1 MKEGVEIVKAS
12 IVGASGYSG
21 LELIRLL
28 LSHPEVEINTIVS
41 PSNAGT
47 NVHDVFPHLT
57 NIQVSQFEA
66 LDIEDLASES
76 DVIFF
81 ATPAGVSSQSVP
93 SLLNKGVPMI
103 DLSGDFRLK
112 NGDLYEKWYNHSS
125 PPEGALTEAVYGLS
139 EYYPEDIKSANLIAN
154 PGCYPTA
161 TLLGLLPI
169 IQKGWADPSSLI
181 IDGKSGL
188 SGAGRKT
195 SLTAHYSEVNENVS
209 AYKLGKHQHIP
220 EIEQVISNQIGED
233 VKVSFSTHLVPL
245 TRGMMCSMYVNLS
258 HDQSEAEVIDLYQS
272 IYEDHPFIRVM
283 PAGKWPSTKG
293 VSGSN
298 YCDIGLSVDPRTNRL
313 TIISVIDNLMKGA
326 AGQAVQNMNL
336 RFGYPETSGLR
347 LSPVFP

>member
-1 MKEGVEIVKAS
+1 MEIVKAS

-66 LDIEDLASES
+66 LDTEKLAEES

-112 NGDLYEKWYNHSS
+112 NGGLYEKWYNHSS
-125 PPEGALTEAVYGLS
+125 PPEGALAKAVYGLS
-139 EYYPEDIKSANLIAN
+139 EYYSEDIKSANLIAN

-161 TLLGLLPI
+161 TLLGILPV

-233 VKVSFSTHLVPL
+233 LKVSFSTHLVPL

-258 HDQSEAEVIDLYQS
+258 HDLSEAEVIDLYQS

-283 PAGKWPSTKG
+283 PEGKCPSTKG

-336 RFGYPETSGLR
+336 RFGYPETAGLS

>member
-1 MKEGVEIVKAS
+1 MEKVKAS

-28 LSHPEVEINTIVS
+28 LSHPEVDINTIVS
-41 PSNAGT
+41 PSNAGS
-47 NVHDVFPHLT
+47 NVHEVFPHLT
-57 NIQVSQFEA
+57 NIQVSQFEP
-66 LDIEDLASES
+66 LDADVLAEES

-81 ATPAGVSSQSVP
+81 ATPAGISSQSIP
-93 SLLNKGVPMI
+93 TLLEKGVPMI

-112 NGDLYEKWYNHSS
+112 DGYSYEKWYNHSS
-125 PPEGALTEAVYGLS
+125 PPDEALTQSIYGLS
-139 EYYPEDIKSANLIAN
+139 EYYSEDIKEANLIAN

-161 TLLGLLPI
+161 TLLGILPI
-169 IQKGWADPSSLI
+169 LQEGWGDPESLI

-195 SLTAHYSEVNENVS
+195 SLAAHYSEVNENVS

-220 EIEQVISNQIGED
+220 EIEQIISDQIDQD
-233 VKVSFSTHLVPL
+233 VKVTFSTHLVPL
-245 TRGMMCSMYVNLS
+245 TRGMMCSMYVNLREEI
-258 HDQSEAEVIDLYQS
+258 SEAEVIKLYQS
-272 IYEDHPFIRVM
+272 NYENHPFIRVM
-283 PAGKWPSTKG
+283 SEGKWPSTKN

-298 YCDIGLSVDPRTNRL
+298 YCDIGLSVDSRTNRL

-336 RFGYPETSGLR
+336 RFGYPETAGLA

>member
-1 MKEGVEIVKAS
+1 MEAVKAS

-41 PSNAGT
+41 PTNAGI
-47 NVHDVFPHLT
+47 NVHEVFPHLT

-66 LDIEDLASES
+66 LEAEELACES

-81 ATPAGVSSQSVP
+81 ATPAGISSQSIP
-93 SLLNKGVPMI
+93 KLLEKSVPMI
-103 DLSGDFRLK
+103 DLSGDFRLRD
-112 NGDLYEKWYNHSS
+112 GDLYEKWYNHSS
-125 PPEGALTEAVYGLS
+125 PPDEALTKAVYGLS
-139 EYYPEDIKSANLIAN
+139 EYYSEDITTADLIAN

-161 TLLGLLPI
+161 TLLGILPI
-169 IQKGWADPSSLI
+169 IESGWANPNSLI

-220 EIEQVISNQIGED
+220 EIEQIISNKIGED
-233 VKVSFSTHLVPL
+233 VTVSFSTHLVPL
-245 TRGMMCSMYVNLS
+245 TRGMMCSMYVNLNQ
-258 HDQSEAEVIDLYQS
+258 DLSETEVIDLYQS
-272 IYEDHPFIRVM
+272 TYENHPFIRVM
-283 PAGKWPSTKG
+283 PEGKWPTTKG

-298 YCDIGLSVDPRTNRL
+298 YCDIGLSIDPRTKRL
-313 TIISVIDNLMKGA
+313 TVISVIDNLMKGA

-336 RFGYPETSGLR
+336 RFGYPETAGLS

>member
-1 MKEGVEIVKAS
+1 MKAS

-28 LSHPEVEINTIVS
+28 LSHPEVDIHTIVS

-47 NVHDVFPHLT
+47 NVHDVFPHLK
-57 NIQVSQFEA
+57 NIQVSQFQA
-66 LDIEDLASES
+66 LDIEVLAEES

-103 DLSGDFRLK
+103 DLSGDFRLN

-125 PPEGALTEAVYGLS
+125 PPEEALTKAVYGLS
-139 EYYPEDIKSANLIAN
+139 EYYSDDIKSANLIAN

-169 IQKGWADPSSLI
+169 IQKGWADPSSII

-195 SLTAHYSEVNENVS
+195 SLAAHYSEVNENVS

-220 EIEQVISNQIGED
+220 EIEQVISNQIGEE
-233 VKVSFSTHLVPL
+233 VNVSFSTHLVPL

-258 HDQSEAEVIDLYQS
+258 QDRSEAEVIDLYQS

-283 PAGKWPSTKG
+283 PEGKWPSTKG

-298 YCDIGLSVDPRTNRL
+298 YCDIGLSVDPRTKRL

-336 RFGYPETSGLR
+336 RFGYPETAGLS

>member
-1 MKEGVEIVKAS
+1 MKAS

-28 LSHPEVEINTIVS
+28 LSHPEVNINTIVS
-41 PSNAGT
+41 PSNVGS

-57 NIQVSQFEA
+57 KIQVSQFEA
-66 LDIEDLASES
+66 LDAEELAEES

-81 ATPAGVSSQSVP
+81 ATPAGISSQTVP
-93 SLLNKGVPMI
+93 TLLKKGVPMI

-112 NGDLYEKWYNHSS
+112 EGQLYEKWYNHSS
-125 PPEGALTEAVYGLS
+125 PPAEALTQAVYGLS
-139 EYYPEDIKSANLIAN
+139 EYYSDDIATANLIAN

-161 TLLGLLPI
+161 TLLGILPI
-169 IQKGWADPSSLI
+169 IQEGLADPSSII

-188 SGAGRKT
+188 SGAGRKM
-195 SLTAHYSEVNENVS
+195 SLAAHYSEVNENVS

-220 EIEQVISNQIGED
+220 EIEQIISSQID
-233 VKVSFSTHLVPL
+233 QDINVSFSTHLIPL
-245 TRGMMCSMYVNLS
+245 TRGMMCSMYVNL
-258 HDQSEAEVIDLYQS
+258 HEEISEAEVIELYQS
-272 IYEDHPFIRVM
+272 KYENQPFIRVM
-283 PAGKWPSTKG
+283 PEGKWPSTKG

-298 YCDIGLSVDPRTNRL
+298 YCDIGLSVDPRTKRL
-313 TIISVIDNLMKGA
+313 TVISVIDNLMKGA

-336 RFGYPETSGLR
+336 RFGFPEAAGLA